1 MTVKAVMMKMGVLLF
16 LGVLCLG
23 VAGCDDPTDVSGVYF
38 ENNSSYDVT
47 VYWGRY
53 YYHSYPNSFILE
65 PGEHKEIE
73 VYETSDDDTIYYD
86 WDPKGYVRARQNSR
100 DEIEFL
106 DR

>member
-1 MTVKAVMMKMGVLLF
+1 MTLESVLKKVGVLF
-16 LGVLCLG
+16 LLGMLCMG
-23 VAGCDDPTDVSGVYF
+23 VAGCDDPTDESGVYF

-65 PGEHKEIE
+65 PGGHREIE
-73 VYETSDDDTIYYD
+73 VRETSDDDTIYYD
-86 WDPKGYVRARQNSR
+86 WDPKAHVRARQVNK
-100 DEIEFL
+100 DEVEFL